1 VSAGE
6 FQVQPSTFAP
16 AASQLRQ
23 VAQQLVTM
31 WEPVRQQTGEVKF
44 GRGDDILSPL
54 IQVSLEGATMLV
66 DDCIQSSAE
75 VLSAFGD
82 GLEAMGANYQA
93 AEQSADELMQSI
105 GTEL

>member
-1 VSAGE
+1 MSGE
-6 FQVQPSTFAP
+6 FQVRPSTFAP
-16 AASQLRQ
+16 AAAQLRQ

-31 WEPVRQQTGEVKF
+31 WEPVKQQSGEVKF

-54 IQVSLEGATMLV
+54 IQVSLEGAVMLV

-82 GLEAMGANYQA
+82 GLEAMGINYQE
-93 AEQSADELMQSI
+93 AEQGTDELMQSI
-105 GTEL
+105 GKEL

>member
-1 VSAGE
+1 VSGE
-6 FQVQPSTFAP
+6 FRVRPSTFAP
-16 AASQLRQ
+16 AAAQLRQ

-31 WEPVRQQTGEVKF
+31 WEPVKQQSGEVKF

-54 IQVSLEGATMLV
+54 IQVSLEGAVMLV

-82 GLEAMGANYQA
+82 GLEAMGANYQE
-93 AEQSADELMQSI
+93 AEQGTDELMRSI

>member
-1 VSAGE
+1 VSGE

-16 AASQLRQ
+16 AAAQLRQ

-31 WEPVRQQTGEVKF
+31 WEPVKQQTGEVKF
-44 GRGDDILSPL
+44 GRGDDMLSPL

-66 DDCIQSSAE
+66 DDCIQTSSQ

-82 GLEAMGANYQA
+82 GLEAMGANYQE
-93 AEQSADELMQSI
+93 AEEGTDQMMQSI
-105 GTEL
+105 GKEL